1 LDQQQEN
8 IGRVAERIGGAV
20 LAFSAEVL
28 GKDFFADDL
37 RRYVRTHV
45 GVVAPGSP
53 DRILRQLR
61 QKRRLGYKVISR
73 SESIYRMLWVG
84 EEPIVAM

>member
-1 LDQQQEN
+1 MSEQQEN
-8 IGRVAERIGGAV
+8 LDRVSERIGPAV
-20 LAFSAEVL
+20 MAFSALVL

-37 RRYVRTHV
+37 RRYVGEQV